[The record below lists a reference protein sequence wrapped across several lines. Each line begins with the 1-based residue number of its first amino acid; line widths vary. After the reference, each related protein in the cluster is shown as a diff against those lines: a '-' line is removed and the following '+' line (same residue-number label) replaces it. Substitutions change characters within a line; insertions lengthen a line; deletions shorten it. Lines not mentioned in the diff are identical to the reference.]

1 MQNRPTVLVRT
12 NDTLISLAETY
23 YLDPNIALLIADL
36 NAGHIRDTQMDG
48 KRIIEL
54 QSGQKLIMPIAGHRA
69 FLSAIGQETS
79 SGKSHHHSPPTQT
92 LQENT
97 WRDRRDFQPAI
108 MAELRTG
115 KIASR

>member
-54 QSGQKLIMPIAGHRA
+54 QSGQKLIMPIAVDIERFYLRLAKKPRVENLITIVHQPKPCKKTPGE
-69 FLSAIGQETS
+69 IGEISNQPS
-79 SGKSHHHSPPTQT
+79 
-92 LQENT
+92 
-97 WRDRRDFQPAI
+97 WR
-108 MAELRTG
+108 
-115 KIASR
+115 S